1 MNGELREKL
10 HLTDVDVDQLFPMPA
25 DFIADL
31 ERWWNLYCGL
41 SVAKRLQAPPT
52 LVVSHRPL
60 GAVTSSQ
67 SGPYSGSR
75 YRELREQVL
84 GTRD

>member
-1 MNGELREKL
+1 MNDELGDKL
-10 HLTDVDVDQLFPMPA
+10 DLTDVDVDKLFPTPA

-52 LVVSHRPL
+52 LVVSHCPF
-60 GAVTSSQ
+60 GTIKSSQ
-67 SGPYSGSR
+67 SGPYYGSR
-75 YRELREQVL
+75 YRELKAKALAVK
-84 GTRD
+84 